1 MKQYFSG
8 LKFGLL
14 LQFAVGPMCFMVF
27 HTAQNSGFFAAISVV
42 FAIALVDAFYILLA
56 GLGASKILERESV
69 KKVIKVL
76 GTIVLVFFGM
86 NIILNAFGIHMIP
99 GLALQPNSS
108 SAFVQGIILTLSNP
122 ITIIFWGSVL
132 TTKIVEDCFGKKEL
146 FIFSVGLVS
155 ATLIFLTAVAALGG
169 VLSGFMSDI
178 IIRILNI
185 AVGILIVAFGIRLWI
200 KKQ

>member
-1 MKQYFSG
+1 M
-8 LKFGLL
+8 
-14 LQFAVGPMCFMVF
+14 
-27 HTAQNSGFFAAISVV
+27 
-42 FAIALVDAFYILLA
+42 LA

-76 GTIVLVFFGM
+76 GTIVLVIFGM

-146 FIFSVGLVS
+146 FIFSNRVYFFCPFYCLFSFDCFFIYVS
-155 ATLIFLTAVAALGG
+155 LLFRLFIGFLQK
-169 VLSGFMSDI
+169 
-178 IIRILNI
+178 
-185 AVGILIVAFGIRLWI
+185 RL
-200 KKQ
+200 